1 MITFVALIR
10 GINVGGKK
18 LLMKD
23 LASLCTSSGFESV
36 RTYLQSGN
44 VVFESRGSDPAKI
57 AEAVQKKLKSR
68 LALDV
73 TVLVRDAGEIGRV
86 IAQNPFAER
95 DPSKLHVTF
104 LSARPTSIPK
114 SEIHMAKDAKEEYS
128 VLGREVY
135 LFLPNGYG
143 RSKLSNAFFEK
154 VLKVSATTRNWRTV
168 TALVEMTRKP

>member
-1 MITFVALIR
+1 MDTFVALVR
-10 GINVGGKK
+10 GINVGGKR

-23 LASLCTSSGFESV
+23 LTHLCASLGFENV

-44 VVFESRGSDPAKI
+44 AVFESRDSDPAKI
-57 AEAVQKKLKSR
+57 AEAVHKKLKSE

-73 TVLVRDAGEIGRV
+73 TVLVRDASEIGRV
-86 IAQNPFAER
+86 IARNPFAER

-104 LSARPTSIPK
+104 LSARPTNIPK
-114 SEIHMAKDAKEEYS
+114 SEIDLTKEAKEEYS
-128 VLGREVY
+128 IPGREVY

-143 RSKLSNAFFEK
+143 GSKLSNTFFEK

-168 TALVEMTRKP
+168 TALLEMTKKP